1 METWIYRKLEFV
13 EICMEP
19 SSYSKKSGNAPEYT
33 HLENI
38 EREEDSI
45 FQPTLK

>member
-1 METWIYRKLEFV
+1 MDIYKKQEFV

-38 EREEDSI
+38 EREEYSI